1 MQFLSGVLF
10 VSRVRSRRP
19 SAQTFARVG
28 AGRRESRQRTKK
40 SFVRRKVCVIFT
52 LQHVQ
57 ADKSYY
63 TIYNI
68 TACFWKHS
76 LNTLERCSIFF
87 DIFDVI
93 FDIFD
98 VNFDIFEDEG
108 LRSL

>member
-1 MQFLSGVLF
+1 MRKGK
-10 VSRVRSRRP
+10 
-19 SAQTFARVG
+19 AQN
-28 AGRRESRQRTKK
+28 STK
-40 SFVRRKVCVIFT
+40 IFT

-87 DIFDVI
+87 DIFDI
-93 FDIFD
+93 FDIFDNFDIFD
-98 VNFDIFEDEG
+98 VNFDIFDVNFDIFDIFDIFDVNF
-108 LRSL
+108 

>member
-1 MQFLSGVLF
+1 MRKGK
-10 VSRVRSRRP
+10 
-19 SAQTFARVG
+19 AQN
-28 AGRRESRQRTKK
+28 STK
-40 SFVRRKVCVIFT
+40 IFT

-87 DIFDVI
+87 DIFDIFDVN

-98 VNFDIFEDEG
+98 VNFDIFDIFDIFDVNF
-108 LRSL
+108 